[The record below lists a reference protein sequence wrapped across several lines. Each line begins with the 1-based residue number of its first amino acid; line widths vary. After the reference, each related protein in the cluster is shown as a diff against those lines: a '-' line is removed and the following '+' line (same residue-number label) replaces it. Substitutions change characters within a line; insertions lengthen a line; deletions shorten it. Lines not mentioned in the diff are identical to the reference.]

1 MRSQI
6 FARERNQGQVAKKKM
21 MEIQPADP
29 TARLAALLAVGTG
42 GSLALVVGYFA
53 TAFPE
58 ITSSIKNALTG
69 FFEASPNLLP
79 VAGGIGVLPVIF
91 VSIVL
96 YAFGNRI
103 VRAKRFPLPGQ
114 KVVRNTRI
122 RQGEAA
128 ITHARRLQTLSVAL
142 ILTCAAIPILLAG
155 IVRSLTAT
163 S

>member
-1 MRSQI
+1 
-6 FARERNQGQVAKKKM
+6 

-29 TARLAALLAVGTG
+29 TARRVALLAVGAG
-42 GSLALVVGYFA
+42 GLLAIVVGFCA

-58 ITSSIKNALTG
+58 TTSSIKNALTG
-69 FFEASPNLLP
+69 FFVTSPHLLP
-79 VAGGIGVLPVIF
+79 IASGIGVLPVIF
-91 VSIVL
+91 VSIYL
-96 YAFGNRI
+96 YSFGNRI

-142 ILTCAAIPILLAG
+142 ILTCAAIPFILAG
-155 IVRSLTAT
+155 IVRSLSAAT
-163 S
+163 